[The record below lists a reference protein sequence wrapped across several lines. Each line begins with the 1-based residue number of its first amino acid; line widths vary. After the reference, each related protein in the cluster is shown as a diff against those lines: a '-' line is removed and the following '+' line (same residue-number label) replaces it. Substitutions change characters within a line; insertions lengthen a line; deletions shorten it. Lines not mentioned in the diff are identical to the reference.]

1 MSFLYSPLQSSSPII
16 TRIGTVTFTE
26 DNEMFS
32 SNTNALIA
40 GSLVFTEADESF
52 SSNGVVLI
60 VGAMTFTEENEAFN
74 ILSSANIIATFT
86 FTEDDEGFSG
96 YFVKVVN
103 IDFDS
108 VIQTGDWSYYGN
120 TSMINTF
127 TDDIANSYSYSG
139 FDPSLDTCIL
149 KLATPANTRP
159 FFQIDLAY
167 KIRKLEF
174 FSGALD
180 FVVSFKQ
187 GNTTIQQWTHILSNT
202 EILDVSQTIN
212 GPELASIT
220 DFSNLFIEIKA
231 SKE

>member
-52 SSNGVVLI
+52 S
-60 VGAMTFTEENEAFN
+60 
-74 ILSSANIIATFT
+74 
-86 FTEDDEGFSG
+86 G
-96 YFVKVVN
+96 YFVNVVN

-159 FFQIDLAY
+159 FFQIDLTY

>member
-1 MSFLYSPLQSSSPII
+1 MSFIYSPIQSSAPII

-26 DNEMFS
+26 DNEVFS
-32 SNTNALIA
+32 SNTKALIA
-40 GSLVFTEADESF
+40 GSLTFTEANESF

-60 VGAMTFTEENEAFN
+60 TGSLTFTEANETFN
-74 ILSSANIIATFT
+74 ILTAVKISATFT

-96 YFVKVVN
+96 NFVDVVD

-108 VIQTGDWSYYGN
+108 VTQTGEWSYYGN
-120 TSMINTF
+120 TSIINTF
-127 TDDIANSYSYSG
+127 TDGNANSYSYSG
-139 FDPSLDTCIL
+139 FDPSLDTCII
-149 KLATPANTRP
+149 KLATPANTKP
-159 FFQIDLAY
+159 IFQIDLAY

-187 GNTTIQQWTHILSNT
+187 GNTTIHQWTHTLSNT
-202 EILDVSQTIN
+202 DIMDVSQTIN
-212 GPELASIT
+212 GSELASIT
-220 DFSNLFIEIKA
+220 DFSDLSIEIKA